1 MENPIE
7 YPLLHKVVQKAIEE
21 RILSGHFA
29 PGEKISEVDVA
40 ISFGVSRTP
49 VKLALN
55 ELAAEGIVEMFPRR
69 GAFVKVFSDEDIK
82 KIHQVRSVLEGLS
95 GRLAAQNR
103 TDKDLKQLRTIVDT
117 YRDLVVVDQENQTA
131 DSKKITAKLKR
142 LDLDF
147 HNTILSMSGN
157 EHLVDIA
164 RRKNLQFQ
172 CFINVIRGE
181 SRESRLRVLS
191 EHEQILK
198 ALEAGDADLCEHLM
212 QNHIDKIV
220 E

>member
-21 RILSGHFA
+21 RILSGHFS

-40 ISFGVSRTP
+40 TSFGVSRTP

-55 ELAAEGIVEMFPRR
+55 ELAAEGIVEMLPRR
-69 GAFVKVFSDEDIK
+69 GAFVKVFSDADIQ

-103 TDKDLKQLRTIVDT
+103 TEKDLKQLRAIVAA
-117 YRDLVVVDQENQTA
+117 YRDVVMVDQEAQTA
-131 DSKKITAKLKR
+131 DSKKVAAKLKR

-147 HNTILSMSGN
+147 HNIILSMSGN

-172 CFINVIRGE
+172 CFINVAWGE
-181 SRESRLRVLS
+181 SKESRLRVLS
-191 EHEQILK
+191 EHEEILK
-198 ALEAGDADLCEHLM
+198 ALEAGNAELCEHLM
-212 QNHIDKIV
+212 QNHINKNC
-220 E
+220 